1 MKLIFRIMEQI
12 IFFIGVIIF
21 SLTTIMFLSLK
32 RRNSKV
38 ASINMIV
45 NFVTIVSYLLMM
57 SGLGASLATNG
68 QSIYW
73 TRWAFYALS
82 CSFLMVEISMILGID
97 KNTMIEI
104 IVFNSIVMITGLFA
118 SVTLDVFKW
127 LFFALSS
134 VAYLYVLYQVSKH
147 RSDKKF
153 ILVFVAIF
161 WSGFPIVWILS
172 PAGFLVLDAFWTA
185 LFYLILDLITKVYF
199 GFHSTMRYN
208 KG

>member
-1 MKLIFRIMEQI
+1 MEEI
-12 IFFIGVIIF
+12 IFFIGLIVF
-21 SLTTIMFLSLK
+21 SLTTLMFFSLK
-32 RRNSKV
+32 RKNPKI

-45 NFVTIVSYLLMM
+45 NFVTIASYLLMM

-73 TRWAFYALS
+73 TRWAFYAVS
-82 CSFLMVEISMILGID
+82 CSFLMVEISMILGIN

-104 IVFNSIVMITGLFA
+104 IVFNSMVMITGLFA
-118 SVTLDVFKW
+118 SVTSDLVKW

-134 VAYLYVLYQVSKH
+134 IAYLYVLYHISTH

-153 ILVFVAIF
+153 IVAFVGIF
-161 WSGFPIVWILS
+161 WSGFPLVWLMS
-172 PAGFLVLDAFWTA
+172 PAGFMVLDAFWTA
-185 LFYLILDLITKVYF
+185 LFYLVLDLVTKVYF

-208 KG
+208 KD

>member
-1 MKLIFRIMEQI
+1 MEQI
-12 IFFIGVIIF
+12 IFFVGLIIF
-21 SLTTIMFLSLK
+21 SLTTLMFLTLK
-32 RRNSKV
+32 RRNPKV

-45 NFVTIVSYLLMM
+45 NFVTIASYLLMM

-73 TRWAFYALS
+73 TRWAFYAVS

-104 IVFNSIVMITGLFA
+104 IVFNSMVMITGLFA
-118 SVTLDVFKW
+118 SLTVDLVKW

-134 VAYLYVLYQVSKH
+134 VAYLYVLYQIAKH

-153 ILVFVAIF
+153 IVVFVGIF
-161 WSGFPIVWILS
+161 WSGFPVVWLIS
-172 PAGFLVLDAFWTA
+172 PAGFMVLDAFWTA
-185 LFYLILDLITKVYF
+185 LFYLVLDLITKVYF

-208 KG
+208 KD